1 MSVRRETEGV
11 VMSSH
16 AKLKNDTV
24 SPKPDQ
30 LGELRGGGRR
40 GGEGRGGDTIRHAK
54 RAMVGRH

>member
-1 MSVRRETEGV
+1 
-11 VMSSH
+11 MSSH